1 MATKVVDKDS
11 LEVIISNQK
20 DYIDGNIVNVFDSND
35 KIHDMYIND
44 ASEGIDIYTKEQI
57 DDKFE
62 TFKTPIGL
70 TIEKESKISGTLK
83 LHNYKQYLDQ
93 GYVPYIWRY
102 ITKSRK
108 VANSDM
114 TYNRIKIKGWA
125 VYGSHNAVN
134 ILPDGTVQFSTNR
147 SHQLNLKPENGYS
160 SNAKDF
166 IKRSSR
172 AIEEDNPYYGHGK
185 RCIDVTARK
194 VQVRYAIGFAKPKAS
209 LRDQIR
215 EDDLV
220 SNLAEFYLSHS
231 IISGYNAF
239 DQEYGWTFSL
249 KYKS

>member
-20 DYIDGNIVNVFDSND
+20 DYIDDNIVNVFDSND

-70 TIEKESKISGTLK
+70 TIVKDPENFSILK

-102 ITKSRK
+102 ITKTRLSKRFDGK
-108 VANSDM
+108 RV
-114 TYNRIKIKGWA
+114 KIKGWA
-125 VYGSHNAVN
+125 TFGSHHAVN
-134 ILPDGTVQFSTNR
+134 ILSDGTVQFSTNKA
-147 SHQLNLKPENGYS
+147 HKLNLKPENGYS

-166 IKRSSR
+166 IKQSSVLQSTKETR
-172 AIEEDNPYYGHGK
+172 YGHGK
-185 RCIDVTARK
+185 RSIDIESRK
-194 VQVRYAIGFAKPKAS
+194 VQIKYGIGFAKPKES
-209 LRDQIR
+209 LT
-215 EDDLV
+215 ETLTENDLV
-220 SNLAEFYLSHS
+220 SNLAEFYLTHS
-231 IISGYNAF
+231 MLSSYNGSNEF
-239 DQEYGWTFSL
+239 GWTFAL
-249 KYKS
+249 KYKA